1 MTAMWIFS
9 GLFQAAVVT
18 GLNLRTLRGRL
29 ASSMVAVV
37 GMAGVV
43 GVLVSVLSIA
53 EGIRTTMGNTGS
65 PDTAI
70 VMRAGSDAE
79 MTSILMHEDVVA
91 VKDAPGIARRP
102 DVGALASAE
111 LFVVVDLVKAS
122 TGTTANAPLRGV
134 EPAAFAVRNFRM
146 IKGRRFEPGRNE
158 VVVGRAAAA
167 EYRGLD
173 VGSELKLGPNRWRVV
188 GIFDAGGTVPD
199 SELWCD
205 ANVLAPL
212 YHRGN
217 SRQTVYV
224 RLTSPDAY
232 SSFKD
237 HLTTDPRVKVKVMR
251 EQEYYAAQARTIS
264 GAIVL
269 IGGIVGLLMGTG
281 ALFVAIITMY
291 SAVASRTREIA
302 TLRAL
307 GFRGGPV
314 VVSVLVESM
323 MLALV
328 GGAVGAAAAYFGFN
342 GYQAATMNWQ
352 NMSSVGFAFRVTPA
366 LLALGVG
373 WALALGLL
381 GGLFPAIRAMRL
393 PIVTALREL

>member
-1 MTAMWIFS
+1 MWIFS

-18 GLNLRTLRGRL
+18 ALNLRTLTGRL
-29 ASSMVAVV
+29 ASSAVAVV

-43 GVLVSVLSIA
+43 AVLVSVLSIA
-53 EGIRTTMGNTGS
+53 EGIKATMANTGG

-70 VMRAGSDAE
+70 VLRSGSDSE
-79 MTSILMHEDVVA
+79 MTSILLHEDVVA
-91 VKDAPGIARRP
+91 VKDAPEIARSAA
-102 DVGALASAE
+102 DGALASAE
-111 LFVVVDLVKAS
+111 LFVVVDLIKAS

-134 EPAAFAVRNFRM
+134 DPAAFTVRPFKL

-158 VVVGRAAAA
+158 VVIGRAANA
-167 EYRGLD
+167 EYRGLN
-173 VGSELKLGPNRWRVV
+173 VGDQLKLGQNVWNIV
-188 GIFDAGGTVPD
+188 GLFDAGGTVPD

-205 ANVLAPL
+205 AGVLAPL
-212 YHRGN
+212 YRRGN
-217 SRQTVYV
+217 SRQAVYV
-224 RLTSPDAY
+224 KLTSPEAFTP
-232 SSFKD
+232 FKD
-237 HLTTDPRVKVKVMR
+237 RLTTDPRVKLKVMR
-251 EQEYYAAQARTIS
+251 EQEYYAGQSKLLSGTI
-264 GAIVL
+264 VF
-269 IGGIVGLLMGTG
+269 IGGIIGVLMGIG

-314 VVSVLVESM
+314 VISVLVESM
-323 MLALV
+323 ILALV
-328 GGAVGAAAAYFGFN
+328 GGAVGAAVAYFGFN

-352 NMSSVGFAFRVTPA
+352 TMSSLGFAFRVTPA
-366 LLALGVG
+366 LLVLGVG
-373 WALALGLL
+373 WALVLGLL

>member
-1 MTAMWIFS
+1 MWIFS
-9 GLFQAAVVT
+9 GIVQSVAVT
-18 GLNLRTLRGRL
+18 ILNLRTLPGRL
-29 ASSMVAVV
+29 AASTVAVV

-53 EGIRTTMGNTGS
+53 EGIRATMSNTGS
-65 PDTAI
+65 PDSAI
-70 VMRAGSDAE
+70 VLRTGSDAE
-79 MTSILMHEDVVA
+79 MTSILMREDVDA
-91 VKDAPGIARRP
+91 IKDAPGIARRP
-102 DVGALASAE
+102 GVGLLASAE

-134 EPAAFAVRNFRM
+134 EPTAFAVRDFKM

-158 VVVGRAAAA
+158 VVVGRAASA

-173 VGSELKLGPNRWRVV
+173 VGAELKLGQNRWRIV

-205 ANVLAPL
+205 AGVLAPL
-212 YHRGN
+212 YRRAN
-217 SRQTVYV
+217 SRQAVYV
-224 RLTSPDAY
+224 RLTSPEAY
-232 SSFKD
+232 PAFKD
-237 HLTTDPRVKVKVMR
+237 RLTTDPRVKLKVMR
-251 EQEYYAAQARTIS
+251 EQEYYAGQSQMLSGTIET
-264 GAIVL
+264 
-269 IGGIVGLLMGTG
+269 IGGIIGVLMGIG

-314 VVSVLVESM
+314 VISVLIESM

-328 GGAVGAAAAYFGFN
+328 GGAIGAAVAYFAFN
-342 GYQAATMNWQ
+342 GYEAATMNWQ
-352 NMSSVGFAFRVTPA
+352 NMSSIGFAFRVTPA
-366 LLALGVG
+366 LLVLGVG
-373 WALALGLL
+373 WALVLGLL
-381 GGLFPAIRAMRL
+381 GGIFPAIRAMRL

>member
-1 MTAMWIFS
+1 MWMFS
-9 GLFQAAVVT
+9 GLVQSVAVT
-18 GLNLRTLRGRL
+18 ILNLRTLPGRL
-29 ASSMVAVV
+29 AASTVAVV

-53 EGIRTTMGNTGS
+53 EGIRATMSNTGS
-65 PDTAI
+65 PDSAI
-70 VMRAGSDAE
+70 VLRTGSDAE
-79 MTSILMHEDVVA
+79 MTSILMREDIDA
-91 VKDAPGIARRP
+91 IKDAPGIARRP
-102 DVGALASAE
+102 GVGALASAE

-134 EPAAFAVRNFRM
+134 EPAAFAVRDFKM

-158 VVVGRAAAA
+158 VVVGRAASA

-173 VGSELKLGPNRWRVV
+173 VGAELTLGQNRWRIV

-205 ANVLAPL
+205 AGVLAPL
-212 YHRGN
+212 YRRGN
-217 SRQTVYV
+217 SRQAVYV
-224 RLTSPDAY
+224 RLTSPEAFTA
-232 SSFKD
+232 FKD
-237 HLTTDPRVKVKVMR
+237 RLTTDPRVKLKVMR
-251 EQEYYAAQARTIS
+251 EQEYYAGQAQLLSGTIEM
-264 GAIVL
+264 
-269 IGGIVGLLMGTG
+269 IGGIIGVLMGMG

-314 VVSVLVESM
+314 VISVLVESM

-328 GGAVGAAAAYFGFN
+328 GGAIGAAVAYFAFN
-342 GYQAATMNWQ
+342 GYEAATMNWQ
-352 NMSSVGFAFRVTPA
+352 NMSSIGFAFRVTPA

-373 WALALGLL
+373 WALVLGLL
-381 GGLFPAIRAMRL
+381 GGIFPAIRAMRM

>member
-1 MTAMWIFS
+1 MWIFS
-9 GLFQAAVVT
+9 GIVQSVAVT
-18 GLNLRTLRGRL
+18 LLNLRTLPGRL
-29 ASSMVAVV
+29 AASTVAVV

-53 EGIRTTMGNTGS
+53 EGIRATMANTGS
-65 PDTAI
+65 PDSAI
-70 VMRAGSDAE
+70 VLRTGSDAE
-79 MTSILMHEDVVA
+79 MTSILMREDIDA
-91 VKDAPGIARRP
+91 IKDAPGIARRP
-102 DVGALASAE
+102 GALASAE

-134 EPAAFAVRNFRM
+134 EPAAFAVRDFRM

-158 VVVGRAAAA
+158 VIVGRAASA

-173 VGSELKLGPNRWRVV
+173 VGAELKLGQNRWRVV

-205 ANVLAPL
+205 AGVLAPL
-212 YHRGN
+212 YRRSN
-217 SRQTVYV
+217 SRQAVYV
-224 RLTSPDAY
+224 RLTSPEAY
-232 SSFKD
+232 TAFKD
-237 HLTTDPRVKVKVMR
+237 RLTTDPRVKLKVMR
-251 EQEYYAAQARTIS
+251 EQEYYAGQSQMLSGTIET
-264 GAIVL
+264 
-269 IGGIVGLLMGTG
+269 IGGIIGVLMGIG

-314 VVSVLVESM
+314 VISVLVESM

-328 GGAVGAAAAYFGFN
+328 GGAVGAAVAYFAFN
-342 GYQAATMNWQ
+342 GYEAATMNWQ
-352 NMSSVGFAFRVTPA
+352 NMSSIGFAFRVTPA
-366 LLALGVG
+366 LLVLGVG
-373 WALALGLL
+373 WALVLGLL
-381 GGLFPAIRAMRL
+381 GGIFPAIRAMRM

>member
-1 MTAMWIFS
+1 MWIFS

-134 EPAAFAVRNFRM
+134 EPSAFAVRNFRM

-173 VGSELKLGPNRWRVV
+173 VGSELKLGPNRWHVV

-232 SSFKD
+232 ASFKD
-237 HLTTDPRVKVKVMR
+237 RLTTDPRVKVKVMR
-251 EQEYYAAQARTIS
+251 EQEYYAAQAKTIS

-314 VVSVLVESM
+314 VISVLVESM
-323 MLALV
+323 ILALV

-352 NMSSVGFAFRVTPA
+352 NMSSIGFAFRVTPA

-373 WALALGLL
+373 WALVLGLL
-381 GGLFPAIRAMRL
+381 GGLFPAIRAMRM
-393 PIVTALREL
+393 PIVAALREL